1 MRLTDVGF
9 RVSKY
14 SDTRRKSELKV
25 ATYVACHTS
34 VKAVDHLGEI
44 ICSTCDKDVKIHR
57 TKCTSL
63 INNVIAPCMFR
74 ELQRNIGSADY

>member
-14 SDTRRKSELKV
+14 SNTRRTSELEV

-34 VKAVDHLGEI
+34 VKAVDHLGEL
-44 ICSTCDKDVKIHR
+44 ICSTCNKDVKIHQ
-57 TKCTSL
+57 TKYTLL
-63 INNVIAPCMFR
+63 INNVVAPCMFK
-74 ELQRNIGSADY
+74 EC